1 MLDILSQE
9 IAATDKVVKDIY
21 DQDPDAKLL
30 ATIPGIGG
38 TIATLLSIEIDGI
51 EHFSSPSKLCSYA
64 GLVPSTHSSRGKTYH
79 GEITSEGNRWIRWA
93 MVEVS
98 IPASFGHAEIRN
110 RLESLRDRKSANVA
124 KTAMA
129 RWLLKVVYH
138 VLKEKRPYVADYSK
152 AVAHGAAF

>member
-21 DQDPDAKLL
+21 DQDPDAKLP

-51 EHFSSPSKLCSYA
+51 ERFSSPSKLCSYA
-64 GLVPSTHSSRGKTYH
+64 GLVPSTHSLRGKTYH
-79 GEITSEGNRWIRWA
+79 GEITSKGNRWVRWA

-98 IPASFGHAEIRN
+98 IPASFGQ
-110 RLESLRDRKSANVA
+110 
-124 KTAMA
+124 
-129 RWLLKVVYH
+129 LK
-138 VLKEKRPYVADYSK
+138 
-152 AVAHGAAF
+152 